1 MMRNYFKYLSY
12 LVVIAVSSAAMAN
25 PGVDFFRAVNVDNDR
40 GVKDLLA
47 SGFDPNTTNEKGQVG
62 LFLALQEES
71 LKVAAALLAHPAIRI
86 DATTAANETPLM
98 MAAMRGNLEWTLRLL
113 DRGAALNRPGWT
125 PLHYAAS
132 GPSVAVVKLL
142 LGRGAVI
149 DAPSPNRSTALM
161 MAARY
166 GSEEAFQLLLARGAS
181 PKLRNEREMSAAD
194 FARSAGREPLA
205 LLLEAAATR

>member
-1 MMRNYFKYLSY
+1 MMRNYFRYLCY
-12 LVVIAVSSAAMAN
+12 LIVIAWSSAILAN
-25 PGVDFFRAVNVDNDR
+25 PNVDFFRAVNVDNDR
-40 GVKDLLA
+40 SVKELLA
-47 SGFDPNTTNEKGQVG
+47 GGFDPNTTNEKGQVG

-71 LKVAAALLAHPAIRI
+71 LKVAAALLAHPTIRI

-98 MAAMRGNLEWTLRLL
+98 MAAMRGNVEWTLRLL
-113 DRGAALNRPGWT
+113 DRGAALNRAGWT

-132 GPSVAVVKLL
+132 GPSVAVMKLL
-142 LGRGAVI
+142 LDRGANI

-166 GSEEAFQLLLARGAS
+166 GSEEVVQLLLAHGAS
-181 PKLRNEREMSAAD
+181 PKLRNEREMLAAD

-205 LLLEAAATR
+205 RLLEAAATR